1 MHAVSHILLSQSII
15 NSCLVIA
22 LFFHA
27 ALQLIP
33 AYLVTEDTLYPGDSL
48 LDCIL
53 IHSTDHMSQLV
64 GNSFFPHPTLG
75 LAHHLSTS
83 ETQLFCQRT
92 LVRDLV
98 LWDALYSRFLWSNE
112 FGRCCTLLNLE
123 GVCVCVCVCVCMLVT
138 QSYTILCDP
147 MDCSSPGSSVHGI
160 LQARTLE
167 WVAIPFSGGSSQPK
181 NQTRVSHIACRFF
194 TIWVTTEDLWGPFS
208 ARQCVSITLRLLTI
222 VYFRKLLNSEF
233 SKPVWPFF
241 NISFKSLLKHSTYPV
256 SIKFYV
262 HLFLYWQT
270 HSLTFNMASLFVYS
284 SRTFP
289 LKIFL

>member
-1 MHAVSHILLSQSII
+1 MLSYSLVLSCCSAI
-15 NSCLVIA
+15 NSCL
-22 LFFHA
+22 LSDWRHFS
-27 ALQLIP
+27 
-33 AYLVTEDTLYPGDSL
+33 TLEISL

-53 IHSTDHMSQLV
+53 LHSTDHMSQLV

-98 LWDALYSRFLWSNE
+98 LWDALYLRFLWSNE

-123 GVCVCVCVCVCMLVT
+123 GRCVCVCVCVLVT
-138 QSYTILCDP
+138 QSCPILCDS

-167 WVAIPFSGGSSQPK
+167 WVAIPFSGGSSQPR
-181 NQTRVSHIACRFF
+181 NQTRVSHIAGRFF

-208 ARQCVSITLRLLTI
+208 ARQCVSITLRLWTI

-233 SKPVWPFF
+233 SKPV
-241 NISFKSLLKHSTYPV
+241 
-256 SIKFYV
+256 
-262 HLFLYWQT
+262 
-270 HSLTFNMASLFVYS
+270 
-284 SRTFP
+284 
-289 LKIFL
+289 

>member
-1 MHAVSHILLSQSII
+1 MKLHIHCALSVRYIVNSGGGISCSAVSNSLQPHGPQSTRLLCPW
-15 NSCLVIA
+15 N
-22 LFFHA
+22 
-27 ALQLIP
+27 P
-33 AYLVTEDTLYPGDSL
+33 
-48 LDCIL
+48 
-53 IHSTDHMSQLV
+53 
-64 GNSFFPHPTLG
+64 
-75 LAHHLSTS
+75 
-83 ETQLFCQRT
+83 
-92 LVRDLV
+92 
-98 LWDALYSRFLWSNE
+98 
-112 FGRCCTLLNLE
+112 
-123 GVCVCVCVCVCMLVT
+123 
-138 QSYTILCDP
+138 
-147 MDCSSPGSSVHGI
+147 PGSSVHGI

-167 WVAIPFSGGSSQPK
+167 WVAIPFSGASSQPR
-181 NQTRVSHIACRFF
+181 NQTRVSHIAGRFF

-208 ARQCVSITLRLLTI
+208 AQQCVSITLRLWTI

-241 NISFKSLLKHSTYPV
+241 NVSFKSLLRHSTYPV